1 MLKDP
6 LFIISLLGMGACLA
20 VWIKDTLTK
29 NQSDNKFFLVENLSY
44 ISTSFGLLMLF
55 SIFQNAGD
63 LGIVLLFGSLISLI
77 VLIVGIAVKN
87 QEIISSSRSYF
98 IPLFIIFI
106 LRTFLYEPYQIPSG
120 SMMPGLKV
128 GDFLL
133 VDKNSYGLKVNRI
146 GEPFALTQ
154 SPDYGDVVVFI
165 PSNNPV
171 PYVKRLIGK
180 PGDSIRIIDKKIFIN
195 GTPVNKT
202 YLKTEKETI
211 TKRFRNSS
219 GQIFSRDK
227 EVVVDYFTETLG
239 DKSFVTRN
247 IRDENIQYPSE
258 WTVPPGHYFVMGD
271 NRDNSNDSTKDVGFV
286 PRENF
291 FGTASHLFMTWE
303 CWTCIPH
310 FSRTGKIN

>member
-6 LFIISLLGMGACLA
+6 LFIISLLGMGVCLA
-20 VWIKDTLTK
+20 VWIKDTLTNNESDHK
-29 NQSDNKFFLVENLSY
+29 NFLVENLSY

-87 QEIISSSRSYF
+87 QEIISSSRGYF

-239 DKSFVTRN
+239 NKSFVTRN

>member
-1 MLKDP
+1 
-6 LFIISLLGMGACLA
+6 MGACLA

-29 NQSDNKFFLVENLSY
+29 NQSDNKNFLVENLSY

-87 QEIISSSRSYF
+87 QEIISSSRGYF

-133 VDKNSYGLKVNRI
+133 VDKNSYGLKVNRV

-227 EVVVDYFTETLG
+227 EVIVDYFTETLG
-239 DKSFVTRN
+239 NKSFVTRN

>member
-1 MLKDP
+1 LLKDP

-20 VWIKDTLTK
+20 VWIKDTLTR
-29 NQSDNKFFLVENLSY
+29 NESDNKNFLVENLSY

-87 QEIISSSRSYF
+87 QEIISSSRGYF

-227 EVVVDYFTETLG
+227 EVIVDYFTETLG
-239 DKSFVTRN
+239 NKSFVTRN

>member
-29 NQSDNKFFLVENLSY
+29 NQSDNKNFLVENLSY

-77 VLIVGIAVKN
+77 VLIVGIAFKN
-87 QEIISSSRSYF
+87 QEIISSSRGYF

-239 DKSFVTRN
+239 NKSFVTRN

>member
-1 MLKDP
+1 
-6 LFIISLLGMGACLA
+6 MGACLA
-20 VWIKDTLTK
+20 VWIKDTLTNNESDHK
-29 NQSDNKFFLVENLSY
+29 NFLVENLSY

-77 VLIVGIAVKN
+77 VLIVGVAVKN
-87 QEIISSSRSYF
+87 QEIISSSRGYF

-239 DKSFVTRN
+239 NKSFVTRN

>member
-1 MLKDP
+1 
-6 LFIISLLGMGACLA
+6 MGACLA
-20 VWIKDTLTK
+20 VWIKDTLTNNESDHK
-29 NQSDNKFFLVENLSY
+29 NFLVENLSY

-87 QEIISSSRSYF
+87 QEIISSSRGYF

-133 VDKNSYGLKVNRI
+133 VDKNSYGLKVNRV
-146 GEPFALTQ
+146 GEPFVLTQ

-195 GTPVNKT
+195 GSPVNKT

>member
-1 MLKDP
+1 
-6 LFIISLLGMGACLA
+6 MGACLA
-20 VWIKDTLTK
+20 VWIKDTLTNNESDHK
-29 NQSDNKFFLVENLSY
+29 NFLVENLSY

-87 QEIISSSRSYF
+87 QEIISSSRGYF

-239 DKSFVTRN
+239 NKSFVTRN

-258 WTVPPGHYFVMGD
+258 WTVPSGHYFVMGD

>member
-1 MLKDP
+1 
-6 LFIISLLGMGACLA
+6 MGACLA
-20 VWIKDTLTK
+20 VWIKDTLTR
-29 NQSDNKFFLVENLSY
+29 NESDNKNFLVENLSY

-87 QEIISSSRSYF
+87 QEIISSSRGYF

-239 DKSFVTRN
+239 NKSFITRN

>member
-1 MLKDP
+1 
-6 LFIISLLGMGACLA
+6 MGACLV
-20 VWIKDTLTK
+20 VWIKDTLTNNESDHK
-29 NQSDNKFFLVENLSY
+29 NFLVENLSY

-87 QEIISSSRSYF
+87 QEIISSSRGYF

-227 EVVVDYFTETLG
+227 EVIVDYFTETLG
-239 DKSFVTRN
+239 NKSFVTRN

>member
-1 MLKDP
+1 
-6 LFIISLLGMGACLA
+6 MGACLA
-20 VWIKDTLTK
+20 VWIKDTLTNNESDHK
-29 NQSDNKFFLVENLSY
+29 NFLVENLSY

-87 QEIISSSRSYF
+87 QEIISSSRGYF

-146 GEPFALTQ
+146 GEPFVLTQ

-239 DKSFVTRN
+239 NKSFVTRN

>member
-6 LFIISLLGMGACLA
+6 LFIISLLGMVACLA
-20 VWIKDTLTK
+20 IWIKDTLTNNESDHK
-29 NQSDNKFFLVENLSY
+29 NFLVENLSY

-87 QEIISSSRSYF
+87 QEIISSSRGYF

-239 DKSFVTRN
+239 NKSFVTRN